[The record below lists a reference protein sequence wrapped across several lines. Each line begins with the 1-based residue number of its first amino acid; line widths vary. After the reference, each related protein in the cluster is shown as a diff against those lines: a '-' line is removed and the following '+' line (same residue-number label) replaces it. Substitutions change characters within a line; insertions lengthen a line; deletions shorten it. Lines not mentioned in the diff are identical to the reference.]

1 MWADMEAITLLIPY
15 FLQMLGLLFA
25 GIGLWYTAKT
35 AAEKKI
41 DEAFK
46 AADAEIKSV
55 KADIASIRASSISRI
70 EHDQDIENVKH
81 EIRAFRD
88 EVRDDIKSLN
98 VTMTTRFDLM
108 MQKIIEFR
116 FSQKE

>member
-1 MWADMEAITLLIPY
+1 MEAITLPY
-15 FLQMLGLLFA
+15 ILQILGMLCA
-25 GIGLWYTAKT
+25 GFGFWYKT
-35 AAEKKI
+35 VTDTERKIEKCR
-41 DEAFK
+41 E
-46 AADAEIKSV
+46 AADSEIKTV
-55 KADIASIRASSISRI
+55 KADIASIRAGSISRI